1 MTHQPTSNQSAAFT
15 VALAQIDIALG
26 QPDANLATVARV
38 AGEAAQQGADL
49 LVLPELWSTGYA
61 LDRSDELAD
70 APGQGLFA
78 ELATLAQTH
87 GLAIAGSTLAR
98 RPSRPSNTA
107 TVYSRDGRLLA
118 EYSKIHLFG
127 LMEENQHLSAGQS
140 STLFE
145 APWGL
150 TGLAI
155 CYDLR
160 FPELFRSYATRGA
173 GVVIL
178 PSEWPYPRLEHW
190 RTLVQAR
197 AIEDQC
203 FVIACNRVGSD
214 ASNRFCGHSMV
225 VDPWGQILVEGDD
238 NPALLLATLDLSQIG
253 AVRQR
258 MSVLRDRR
266 PELY

>member
-1 MTHQPTSNQSAAFT
+1 MTQHTNPAPFT

-26 QPDANLATVARV
+26 DPAANLARVREQAAAAARR
-38 AGEAAQQGADL
+38 QADL

-61 LDRSDELAD
+61 LDRANELAD
-70 APGQGLFA
+70 APGEGVFA
-78 ELATLAQTH
+78 ALSDLAREHRLT
-87 GLAIAGSTLAR
+87 IVGSTLAR
-98 RPSRPSNTA
+98 RAGTHPTNTA
-107 TVYSRDGRLLA
+107 TVYAPDGRLLA

-127 LMEENQHLSAGQS
+127 LMEEDRFLGAGQAAP
-140 STLFE
+140 LFE
-145 APWGL
+145 APWGSSA
-150 TGLAI
+150 LAI

-173 GVVIL
+173 GVIVL

-190 RTLVQAR
+190 RTLTQAR
-197 AIEDQC
+197 AIENQC

-214 ASNRFCGHSMV
+214 RSNQFCGHSMV
-225 VDPWGQILVEGDD
+225 VDPWGAILVEGDD
-238 NPALLLATLDLSQIG
+238 TPALLFATLDLAQVG